1 MKIREMLEREK
12 YINDTIDKFAKRI
25 RGMES
30 MIGWEDSYVK
40 LNVNE
45 ARQIAEC
52 LDWLKEI
59 FTQNIN
65 SLSVYEVSI
74 ESLPK
79 MRE

>member
-1 MKIREMLEREK
+1 MNIREMLERER
-12 YINDTIDKFAKRI
+12 YINDTIDKFAKRT

-30 MIGWEDSYVK
+30 MIGWEDSYIK

-45 ARQIAEC
+45 ARQIVDC

-65 SLSVYEVSI
+65 SISVYEVSI
-74 ESLPK
+74 KSLPE
-79 MRE
+79 MR

>member
-12 YINDTIDKFAKRI
+12 YINDTIDKFAKRT

-30 MIGWEDSYVK
+30 MIGWKDSYIK

-45 ARQIAEC
+45 AQQIAEC

-65 SLSVYEVSI
+65 SFSVYEVSI
-74 ESLPK
+74 ESLPE
-79 MRE
+79 MR

>member
-1 MKIREMLEREK
+1 MKIREMLERER
-12 YINDTIDKFAKRI
+12 YINDTIDKFAKRTHN
-25 RGMES
+25 MDS

-45 ARQIAEC
+45 ARQIADC

-65 SLSVYEVSI
+65 NLSVYEVSI
-74 ESLPK
+74 ESLPE
-79 MRE
+79 MR